1 MHWYA
6 KLTREMST
14 LGLDRRNR
22 AEVPHYRRMESM
34 RKTVDVRDNVLQ
46 LAKRGVNARPRHRCR
61 HSDPQPRQIQREQGQ
76 LLANVIMQV
85 SSEPRSLL
93 LLGGNDARGQTLA
106 LVLYALLPT
115 CALFMKFLHEVTYW
129 VFCSAILSLEG
140 GRHSALVRVAGGRAG
155 SQLAAY

>member
-1 MHWYA
+1 
-6 KLTREMST
+6 
-14 LGLDRRNR
+14 
-22 AEVPHYRRMESM
+22 M

-46 LAKRGVNARPRHRCR
+46 LAKRGVNARPRHRRR

-106 LVLYALLPT
+106 LVLYALWPT

-129 VFCSAILSLEG
+129 DFL
-140 GRHSALVRVAGGRAG
+140 
-155 SQLAAY
+155 